1 MAYDTLNLWI
11 TRVSIMKTPF
21 LAGLFV
27 ALSFLLALPAQA
39 QFGLFKSALVKGDE
53 AYEREDFDAAFSHYT
68 RAAKKD
74 DAEAHFKL
82 GRMYERGE
90 GTEANPASALT
101 WYTKAAEAGMAM
113 AQTNLGVLYDT
124 GRGTEENNVAAARWF
139 REAARQGN
147 SVAQYN
153 LALMLH
159 HGDGIPQNKAQAA
172 ALYGRAADQGFPLA
186 FLPHADLLSEL
197 GRYDQ
202 AFTSYL
208 RAENAG
214 SVEAAF
220 RRGVLLRKGLGVDA
234 DPAAALAQYRKA
246 ADAGFPL
253 AQQQLGVMT
262 TLGEPTLGLV
272 SDPETGI
279 ALLERAGEQGFAP
292 ALMELA
298 YLYDSEISIN
308 DQIVVERDLEL
319 ALSYLVKAA
328 QVGNALA
335 QNAAGERILM
345 GVGVT
350 ADPIGALDFFIAA
363 ARQNYP
369 NAFFNLGQMHQTGIG
384 LEKNLEEAAKLYA
397 KALELG
403 VEDARQPL
411 VDVCADNAFPA
422 CFLR

>member
-1 MAYDTLNLWI
+1 MSN
-11 TRVSIMKTPF
+11 MKTS
-21 LAGLFV
+21 LAAGLFA
-27 ALSFLLALPAQA
+27 ALSLIAMPAQA

-53 AYEREDFDAAFSHYT
+53 AYEREDFEAALKHYT
-68 RAAKKD
+68 KAAKKD
-74 DAEAHFKL
+74 EAEAQFKL
-82 GRMYERGE
+82 GRLYERGE
-90 GTEANPASALT
+90 GTEADPAEALI
-101 WYTKAAEAGMAM
+101 WYTRAAEQGLDM

-124 GRGTEENNVAAARWF
+124 GRGTEEDNVSAARWF

-147 SVAQYN
+147 PVAQYN

-159 HGDGIPQNKAQAA
+159 QGDGIPQNKAQAA
-172 ALYGRAADQGFPLA
+172 ALYGRAAEQGVPLA
-186 FLPHADLLSEL
+186 FLPHAELLSEL
-197 GRYDQ
+197 GRYDL
-202 AFTSYL
+202 AFASYQ
-208 RAENAG
+208 RAEDAG
-214 SVEAAF
+214 SIEAAY
-220 RRGVLLRKGLGVDA
+220 RKGVLLHKGLGVEA
-234 DPAAALAQYRKA
+234 DPAAALLQYTKA
-246 ADAGFPL
+246 ADAGLPL

-262 TLGEPTLGLV
+262 TLGDPTLGLQ

-298 YLYDSEISIN
+298 YLYDGALVI
-308 DQIVVERDLEL
+308 DGKTLVEKDEQLS
-319 ALSYLVKAA
+319 LSYLVKAA

-345 GVGVT
+345 GVGVDT
-350 ADPIGALDFFIAA
+350 DPVGAVDFFIAA

-384 LEKNLEEAAKLYA
+384 LEQNLEEAAKLYA

-403 VEDARQPL
+403 VEEARQPL
-411 VDVCADNAFPA
+411 VDVCANNAFSA

>member
-1 MAYDTLNLWI
+1 
-11 TRVSIMKTPF
+11 MKTS
-21 LAGLFV
+21 LAAGLFA
-27 ALSFLLALPAQA
+27 ALSLIAMPAQA

-53 AYEREDFDAAFSHYT
+53 AYEREDFEAALKHYT
-68 RAAKKD
+68 KAAKKD
-74 DAEAHFKL
+74 EAEAQFKL
-82 GRMYERGE
+82 GRLYERGE
-90 GTEANPASALT
+90 GTEADPAEALI
-101 WYTKAAEAGMAM
+101 WYTRAAEQGLDM

-124 GRGTEENNVAAARWF
+124 GRGTEEDNVSAARWF

-147 SVAQYN
+147 PVAQYN

-159 HGDGIPQNKAQAA
+159 QGDGIPQNKAQAA
-172 ALYGRAADQGFPLA
+172 ALYGRAAEQGVPLA
-186 FLPHADLLSEL
+186 FLPHAELLSEL
-197 GRYDQ
+197 GRYDL
-202 AFTSYL
+202 AFASYQ
-208 RAENAG
+208 RAEDAG
-214 SVEAAF
+214 SIEAAY
-220 RRGVLLRKGLGVDA
+220 RKGVLLHKGLGVEA
-234 DPAAALAQYRKA
+234 DPAAALLQYTKA
-246 ADAGFPL
+246 ADAGLPL

-262 TLGEPTLGLV
+262 TLGDPTLGLQ

-298 YLYDSEISIN
+298 YLYDGALVI
-308 DQIVVERDLEL
+308 DGKTLVEKDEQLS
-319 ALSYLVKAA
+319 LSYLVKAA

-345 GVGVT
+345 GVGVDT
-350 ADPIGALDFFIAA
+350 DPVGAVDFFIAA

-384 LEKNLEEAAKLYA
+384 LEQNLEEAAKLYA

-403 VEDARQPL
+403 VEEARQPL
-411 VDVCADNAFPA
+411 VDVCANNAFSA

>member
-1 MAYDTLNLWI
+1 MPYVWQTNRFE
-11 TRVSIMKTPF
+11 RVSTMKTS
-21 LAGLFV
+21 LSAGLIA
-27 ALSFLLALPAQA
+27 ALTLFAMPAQA

-53 AYEREDFDAAFSHYT
+53 AYEREDFEAALKHYT
-68 RAAKKD
+68 KAAKKD
-74 DAEAHFKL
+74 DAEAQFKL
-82 GRMYERGE
+82 GRLYDRGE
-90 GTEANPASALT
+90 GTEADPAEALI
-101 WYTKAAEAGMAM
+101 WYTRAAEQGLDM

-147 SVAQYN
+147 PVAQYN

-159 HGDGIPQNKAQAA
+159 QGDGIPQNKPQAA
-172 ALYGRAADQGFPLA
+172 ALYGRAAEQGVPLA
-186 FLPHADLLSEL
+186 FLPHAELLSEL
-197 GRYDQ
+197 GRYDL
-202 AFTSYL
+202 AYASYQ
-208 RAENAG
+208 RAEDAG
-214 SVEAAF
+214 SVEAAY
-220 RRGVLLRKGLGVDA
+220 RKGVLLHKGLGVAA
-234 DPAAALAQYRKA
+234 DPAAALAQYQKA
-246 ADAGFPL
+246 AEAGLPL

-262 TLGEPTLGLV
+262 TIGDPTLGLV

-292 ALMELA
+292 ALIELA
-298 YLYDSEISIN
+298 YLYDGALVIDNQEFVPK
-308 DQIVVERDLEL
+308 DQAR

-345 GVGVT
+345 GVGVD
-350 ADPIGALDFFIAA
+350 ADPVGAVDFFIAA

-384 LEKNLEEAAKLYA
+384 LEQNLEEAAKLYA

-403 VEDARQPL
+403 VEEAREPL
-411 VDVCADNAFPA
+411 VGVCADNAFAA

>member
-1 MAYDTLNLWI
+1 MPYVWQTNRFE
-11 TRVSIMKTPF
+11 RVSTMKTS
-21 LAGLFV
+21 LSAGLIA
-27 ALSFLLALPAQA
+27 ALTLFAMPAQA

-53 AYEREDFDAAFSHYT
+53 AYEREDFEAALKHYT
-68 RAAKKD
+68 KAAKKD
-74 DAEAHFKL
+74 DAEAQFKL
-82 GRMYERGE
+82 GRLYDRGE
-90 GTEANPASALT
+90 GTEADPAEALI
-101 WYTKAAEAGMAM
+101 WYTRAAEQGLDM

-147 SVAQYN
+147 PVAQYN

-159 HGDGIPQNKAQAA
+159 QGDGIPQNKPQAA
-172 ALYGRAADQGFPLA
+172 ALYGRAAEQGVPLA
-186 FLPHADLLSEL
+186 FLPHAELLSEL
-197 GRYDQ
+197 GRYDL
-202 AFTSYL
+202 AYASYQ
-208 RAENAG
+208 RAEDAG
-214 SVEAAF
+214 SVEAAY
-220 RRGVLLRKGLGVDA
+220 RKGVLLHKGLGVAA
-234 DPAAALAQYRKA
+234 DPAAALAQYQKA
-246 ADAGFPL
+246 ADAGLPL

-262 TLGEPTLGLV
+262 TIGDPTLGLV

-298 YLYDSEISIN
+298 YLYDGALVIDNQEVVAK
-308 DQIVVERDLEL
+308 DQAR

-345 GVGVT
+345 GVGVD
-350 ADPIGALDFFIAA
+350 ADPVGAVDFFIAA

-384 LEKNLEEAAKLYA
+384 LEQNLEEAAKLYA

-403 VEDARQPL
+403 VEEAREPL
-411 VDVCADNAFPA
+411 VGVCADNAFAA

>member
-1 MAYDTLNLWI
+1 
-11 TRVSIMKTPF
+11 MKTS
-21 LAGLFV
+21 LAAGLFA
-27 ALSFLLALPAQA
+27 ALSLIAMPAQA

-53 AYEREDFDAAFSHYT
+53 AYEREDFEAALKHYT
-68 RAAKKD
+68 KAAKKD
-74 DAEAHFKL
+74 EAEAQFKL
-82 GRMYERGE
+82 GRLYERGE
-90 GTEANPASALT
+90 GTEADPAEALI
-101 WYTKAAEAGMAM
+101 WYTRAAEQGLDM

-124 GRGTEENNVAAARWF
+124 GRGTEEDNVSAARWF

-147 SVAQYN
+147 PVAQYN

-159 HGDGIPQNKAQAA
+159 QGDGIPQNKAQAA
-172 ALYGRAADQGFPLA
+172 ALYGRAAEQGVPLA
-186 FLPHADLLSEL
+186 FLPHAELLSEL
-197 GRYDQ
+197 GRYDL
-202 AFTSYL
+202 AFASYQ
-208 RAENAG
+208 RAEDAG
-214 SVEAAF
+214 SIEAAY
-220 RRGVLLRKGLGVDA
+220 RKGVLLHKGLGVEA
-234 DPAAALAQYRKA
+234 DPAAALLQYTKA
-246 ADAGFPL
+246 ADAGLPL

-262 TLGEPTLGLV
+262 TLGDPTLGLQ

-298 YLYDSEISIN
+298 YLYDGAL
-308 DQIVVERDLEL
+308 VVDGKTLVEKDEQLS
-319 ALSYLVKAA
+319 LSYLVKAA

-345 GVGVT
+345 GVGV
-350 ADPIGALDFFIAA
+350 DPDPVGAVDFFIAA

-384 LEKNLEEAAKLYA
+384 LEQNLEEAAKLYA

-403 VEDARQPL
+403 VEEARQPL
-411 VDVCADNAFPA
+411 VDVCANNAFTA

>member
-1 MAYDTLNLWI
+1 MPYVRQTNPFK
-11 TRVSIMKTPF
+11 RVSTMKTS
-21 LAGLFV
+21 LSAGLFA
-27 ALSFLLALPAQA
+27 ALILFAVPAQA

-53 AYEREDFDAAFSHYT
+53 AYEREDFEAALKHYT
-68 RAAKKD
+68 KAAKKD
-74 DAEAHFKL
+74 DAEAQFKL
-82 GRMYERGE
+82 GRLYDRGE
-90 GTEANPASALT
+90 GTEADPAEALI
-101 WYTKAAEAGMAM
+101 WYTRAAEQGLDM

-147 SVAQYN
+147 PVAQYN

-159 HGDGIPQNKAQAA
+159 QGDGIPQNKPQAA
-172 ALYGRAADQGFPLA
+172 ALYGRAAEQGVPLA
-186 FLPHADLLSEL
+186 FLPHAELLSEL
-197 GRYDQ
+197 GRYDL
-202 AFTSYL
+202 AYASYQ
-208 RAENAG
+208 RAEDAG
-214 SVEAAF
+214 SVEAAY
-220 RRGVLLRKGLGVDA
+220 RKGVLLHKGLGVAA
-234 DPAAALAQYRKA
+234 DPAAALAQYQKA
-246 ADAGFPL
+246 ADAGLPL

-262 TLGEPTLGLV
+262 TIGDPTLGLV

-298 YLYDSEISIN
+298 YLYDGALVIDNQEVVAK
-308 DQIVVERDLEL
+308 DQAR

-345 GVGVT
+345 GVGVD
-350 ADPIGALDFFIAA
+350 ADPVGAVDFFIAA

-384 LEKNLEEAAKLYA
+384 LEQNLEEAAKLYA

-403 VEDARQPL
+403 VEEAREPL
-411 VDVCADNAFPA
+411 VGVCTDNAFAA

>member
-1 MAYDTLNLWI
+1 MSGESNSFV
-11 TRVSIMKTPF
+11 RVSTMKTSLSAALF
-21 LAGLFV
+21 AALILFAG
-27 ALSFLLALPAQA
+27 PAQA

-53 AYEREDFDAAFSHYT
+53 AYEREDFEAALRHYT
-68 RAAKKD
+68 KAAKKD
-74 DAEAHFKL
+74 EAEAQFKL
-82 GRMYERGE
+82 GRLYDRGE
-90 GTEANPASALT
+90 GTEADPAEALI
-101 WYTKAAEAGMAM
+101 WYTRAAEQGLDM

-124 GRGTEENNVAAARWF
+124 GRGTEEDNVAAARWF

-147 SVAQYN
+147 PVAQYN

-159 HGDGIPQNKAQAA
+159 QGDGIPQNKAQAA
-172 ALYGRAADQGFPLA
+172 ALYGRAAEQGVPLA
-186 FLPHADLLSEL
+186 FLPHAELLSEL
-197 GRYDQ
+197 GRYDL
-202 AFTSYL
+202 AYASYQ
-208 RAENAG
+208 RAEDAG
-214 SVEAAF
+214 SVEAAY
-220 RRGVLLRKGLGVDA
+220 RKGVLLHKGLGVAA
-234 DPAAALAQYRKA
+234 DPAAALAQYQKA
-246 ADAGFPL
+246 AEAGLPL

-262 TLGEPTLGLV
+262 TLGDPTLGLA

-298 YLYDSEISIN
+298 YLYDGALVVDNQVLVEK
-308 DQIVVERDLEL
+308 DQAR

-345 GVGVT
+345 GVGVE
-350 ADPIGALDFFIAA
+350 ADPVGAVDFFIAA

-384 LEKNLEEAAKLYA
+384 LEQNLEEAAKLYA
-397 KALELG
+397 QALELG
-403 VEDARQPL
+403 VQEAREPL
-411 VDVCADNAFPA
+411 LAVCADSAFAA

>member
-1 MAYDTLNLWI
+1 MPYVWQTNRFE
-11 TRVSIMKTPF
+11 RVSTMKTS
-21 LAGLFV
+21 LSAGLIA
-27 ALSFLLALPAQA
+27 ALTLFAMPAQA

-53 AYEREDFDAAFSHYT
+53 AYEREDFEAALKHYT
-68 RAAKKD
+68 KAAKKD
-74 DAEAHFKL
+74 DAEAQFKL
-82 GRMYERGE
+82 GRLYDRGE
-90 GTEANPASALT
+90 GTEADPAEALI
-101 WYTKAAEAGMAM
+101 WYTRAAEQGLDM

-147 SVAQYN
+147 PVAQYN

-159 HGDGIPQNKAQAA
+159 QGDGIPQNKPQAA
-172 ALYGRAADQGFPLA
+172 ALYGRAAEQGVPLA
-186 FLPHADLLSEL
+186 FLPHAELLSEL
-197 GRYDQ
+197 GRYDL
-202 AFTSYL
+202 AYASYQ
-208 RAENAG
+208 RAEDAG
-214 SVEAAF
+214 SVEAAY
-220 RRGVLLRKGLGVDA
+220 RKGVLLHKGLGVAA
-234 DPAAALAQYRKA
+234 DPAAALAQYQKA
-246 ADAGFPL
+246 AEAGLPL

-262 TLGEPTLGLV
+262 TIGDPTLGLV

-298 YLYDSEISIN
+298 YLYDGALVIDNQEVVAK
-308 DQIVVERDLEL
+308 DQAR

-345 GVGVT
+345 GVGVD
-350 ADPIGALDFFIAA
+350 ADPVGAVDFFIAA

-384 LEKNLEEAAKLYA
+384 LEQNLEEAAKLYA
-397 KALELG
+397 QALELG
-403 VEDARQPL
+403 VEEAREPL
-411 VDVCADNAFPA
+411 VGVCADNAFAA